1 MDEELLKEEKVKTA
15 GTVKTTAAG
24 SDYEYAMETLKEAEK
39 TLPQFKSS
47 YDDEISE
54 LYRKIVNRREFRY
67 DAASNPVYGSYRD
80 RYVREGE
87 LAMRNTVGQ
96 TAALTGGYAST
107 YSEAA
112 GQQQYDAYLKKLND
126 VLPELYSDAY
136 ERYTEEGEALK
147 DSFDITMT
155 AAKNEYDRYRDRVS
169 DSKFVSEFAS
179 EQYNSAFEQRQKLYD
194 NLYKLI
200 SQTGY
205 QPSDEQLGEAGMTK
219 EQAQALRKEYLRVNH
234 LSEDG
239 SEAGAGYSGMAYED
253 IPKPKS
259 VLDMLRERAEGD
271 HRPHR

>member
-15 GTVKTTAAG
+15 GTVKTAAADY
-24 SDYEYAMETLKEAEK
+24 DYEYAMQTLKEAEK

-67 DAASNPVYGSYRD
+67 DAASDPVYGSYRD

-136 ERYTEEGEALK
+136 ERYTEDGEALQ
-147 DSFDITMT
+147 DSFDLTMT

-169 DSKFVSEFAS
+169 DSKYVSEFAS
-179 EQYNSAFEQRQKLYD
+179 EQVNSAFEQRQKLYD

-205 QPSDEQLGEAGMTK
+205 QPSDEQLNEAGMTK

-239 SEAGAGYSGMAYED
+239 SGGAAYAGTAYED

-259 VLDMLRERAEGD
+259 VVDMLRERAEGD
-271 HRPHR
+271 HRPQR

>member
-15 GTVKTTAAG
+15 GTVKTAAADY
-24 SDYEYAMETLKEAEK
+24 DYEYAMQTLKEAEK

-67 DAASNPVYGSYRD
+67 DAASDPVYGSYRD

-87 LAMRNTVGQ
+87 LAMRNTVGK

-112 GQQQYDAYLKKLND
+112 GQQQYDAYLQKLND

-169 DSKFVSEFAS
+169 DSKYVSEFAS
-179 EQYNSAFEQRQKLYD
+179 ERYNSAFEQRQKLYD
-194 NLYKLI
+194 NLFQLI
-200 SQTGY
+200 SKTGY
-205 QPSDEQLGEAGMTK
+205 EPSEEQLGEAGMTK
-219 EQAQALRKEYLRVNH
+219 EQAQALRKEYLRVNR

-239 SEAGAGYSGMAYED
+239 STGGGGSVGTAYED